1 MEAGAQQQSIDAL
14 ISSVQR
20 LSLAET
26 LGDIQ
31 EIVRTA
37 ARELT
42 GADGATF
49 VLRER
54 EFCYYAD
61 EDAIQ
66 PLWKGQRFPIEECI
80 SGWVM
85 LNRTPAVIEDIYI
98 DERIRH
104 EIYRP
109 TFIKSLAM
117 VPIRSLDPI
126 GAIGNYWAR
135 KHWASSQDVSLLQ
148 SLADATAVAVEN
160 VSLAVGST
168 VDSLTGV
175 WTRRAFF
182 DEAGR
187 RFGDARAE
195 GRQCTVGFADIDGL
209 QEHQRPPRPRR
220 RLSPDSRRR
229 RAAERSDGRRRCDR
243 APWGGRVRRLHR
255 RGGRAGGVARPP
267 HGRVRPGE
275 RGPLRRLP
283 PVSISFGAVTAWA
296 EAVSTLDRVIAA
308 ADQRMYRDKRNRT
321 QHRSS
326 DGAVRG
332 TPRDQ
337 A

>member
-104 EIYRP
+104 EIYQP

-126 GAIGNYWAR
+126 GAIGNYWAQ

-160 VSLAVGST
+160 VSLALGST

-195 GRQCTVGFADIDGL
+195 GRQCTVGFADIDGV
-209 QEHQRPPRPRR
+209 QSTNE
-220 RLSPDSRRR
+220 RLGHDVGSALIRDAVGLLSEAMGADAVIGRLGGDEFAVYIDEAVEPEELRVRLT
-229 RAAERSDGRRRCDR
+229 AACDQANAARSD
-243 APWGGRVRRLHR
+243 
-255 RGGRAGGVARPP
+255 VA
-267 HGRVRPGE
+267 
-275 RGPLRRLP
+275 

-321 QHRSS
+321 QHPSS